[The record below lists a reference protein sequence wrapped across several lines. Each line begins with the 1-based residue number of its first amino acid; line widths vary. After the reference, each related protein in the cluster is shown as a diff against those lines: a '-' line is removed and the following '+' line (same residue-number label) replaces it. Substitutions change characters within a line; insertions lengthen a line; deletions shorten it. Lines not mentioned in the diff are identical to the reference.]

1 MKQIDILIVDDEQR
15 YADMLAKR
23 LTLRGLSCKVRYNGQ
38 TAIDTFSQGCFAV
51 VLLDLRLP
59 DLYGTDVLKQI
70 KKHRPETVVI
80 ILTGHGTEKDRGRC
94 MALGA
99 DAFINK
105 PLDINRLESIISRI
119 KERAE

>member
-1 MKQIDILIVDDEQR
+1 MKQIDVLIVDDEQR

-23 LTLRGLSCKVRYNGQ
+23 LALRGFSCKVRYNGQ
-38 TAIDTFSQGCFAV
+38 TGIDTVSQERFAV

-80 ILTGHGTEKDRGRC
+80 ILTGHGTEKDRGTC

-99 DAFINK
+99 DAFMNK
-105 PLDINRLESIISRI
+105 PLDINRLESIISPI
-119 KERAE
+119 KASAE